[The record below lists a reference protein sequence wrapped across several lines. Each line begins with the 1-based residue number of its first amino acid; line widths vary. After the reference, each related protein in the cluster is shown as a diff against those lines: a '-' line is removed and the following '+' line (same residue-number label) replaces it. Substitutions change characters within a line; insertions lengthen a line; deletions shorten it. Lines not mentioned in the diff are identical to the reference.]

1 MSGLNLGASA
11 GLRARA
17 GVGGAGST
25 AAAPTTITSA
35 AYGPSV
41 TGGGSKVP
49 AYGGI
54 AAGVIALGLLAY
66 LWWSL
71 PR

>member
-1 MSGLNLGASA
+1 MSGLALNVGG

-17 GVGGAGST
+17 GAGGAGST
-25 AAAPTTITSA
+25 AQAPPTITAA
-35 AYGPSV
+35 AYGPAV
-41 TGGGSKVP
+41 TNSGGKTP
-49 AYGGI
+49 AYGAIGVGVLSL
-54 AAGVIALGLLAY
+54 AALAY

>member
-1 MSGLNLGASA
+1 MSGLALNVGG

-17 GVGGAGST
+17 GAGGAGSS
-25 AAAPTTITSA
+25 AQAPPTITAA
-35 AYGPSV
+35 AYGPAV
-41 TGGGSKVP
+41 TSNGGKTP
-49 AYGGI
+49 AFGAIGVGVVCL
-54 AAGVIALGLLAY
+54 AALAY